1 MAAQPGQRSATVTV
15 TDLPWSEGDGVSIV
29 MYGTMDAI
37 LTGRGERLTAH
48 RVVVRV
54 HTVIPTG
61 FAVRRHRLASSRGS
75 SLRVVVEEGVRD
87 GGNVVG
93 VGVGDT
99 TRAKAGSVEGTWKCD
114 A

>member
-1 MAAQPGQRSATVTV
+1 M
-15 TDLPWSEGDGVSIV
+15 
-29 MYGTMDAI
+29 MHGTMDTI

-99 TRAKAGSVEGTWKCD
+99 AGAETGGIVGAYGQCFRSTQRNNH
-114 A
+114 